1 VIPVEE
7 AQDRI
12 TAGLEAVAPEV
23 VALSHAAGRVL
34 AEDIVARRTQPPMDV
49 SAMDGYAVRAA
60 DVATVPAK
68 LKVIGEAPAGGE
80 HPGVVGD
87 GEAVR
92 IFTGGPVPKGADAI
106 VIQEDVDTLEDG
118 RIAVRE
124 SSPRGKHIR
133 VAGIDFKE
141 GDVGVR
147 KGRPL
152 SPRDIA
158 LAAGMNVP
166 WVRVHRRPRI
176 ALLATG
182 DELVL
187 PGEAIGPNQIVSSN
201 SLGLAAMIER
211 NGGVPIDLGIARDN
225 ADSLKKMVA
234 GAMGAEM
241 LITIGGASVG
251 DRDLVRSVLG
261 EEGLRIDFWKIAM
274 RPGKP
279 LMFGQIGDTPML
291 GLPGNPVSAL
301 VCAVVFLIPALQT
314 LAGRTLNRRPF
325 VNARLGRDLPEND
338 RRQDYLRAS
347 LERDDHG
354 QLIATPFDR
363 QDSSVLS
370 GFARADCLIVRKPFA
385 SAAKAGEATSI
396 IPLEFGQIQ
405 V

>member
-12 TAGLEAVAPEV
+12 AGALAPVAAEV
-23 VALSHAAGRVL
+23 VPLSQAAGRVL
-34 AEDIVARRTQPPMDV
+34 AEDVVARRTQPPVDV

-60 DVATVPAK
+60 DATKPGAK
-68 LKVIGEAPAGGE
+68 LTVIGEAPAGGAFE
-80 HPGVVGD
+80 GKVGP

-92 IFTGGPVPKGADAI
+92 IFTGGPVPKGADSVI
-106 VIQEDVDTLEDG
+106 IQEDVEAEGSEIAAREPAQRG
-118 RIAVRE
+118 R
-124 SSPRGKHIR
+124 HIR
-133 VAGIDFKE
+133 VAGIDFKA
-141 GDVGVR
+141 GDIGVH
-147 KGRPL
+147 KGKAL
-152 SPRDIA
+152 SPRDVA
-158 LAAGMNVP
+158 LAASMNVP
-166 WVRVHRRPRI
+166 WLKVHRRPRI

-201 SLGLAAMIER
+201 AIGLAAMIER
-211 NGGVPIDLGIARDN
+211 NGGLAIDLGIARDN
-225 ADSLKKMVA
+225 ADSLKLMAA
-234 GAMGAEM
+234 GAAGAD
-241 LITIGGASVG
+241 LLVTIGGASVG
-251 DRDLVRSVLG
+251 DHDLVRTVLG
-261 EEGLRIDFWKIAM
+261 QEGLEIDFWKIAM

-279 LMFGQIGDTPML
+279 LMFGRIGDVPML

-301 VCAVVFLIPALQT
+301 VCALVFLMPALQT
-314 LAGRTLNRRPF
+314 LSGRAVNRRPS
-325 VNARLGRDLPEND
+325 ASAKLGRELPEND

-347 LERDDHG
+347 LERGADG
-354 QLIATPFDR
+354 QPVATPFDR

-385 SAAKAGEATSI
+385 PAAKAGEQTPI